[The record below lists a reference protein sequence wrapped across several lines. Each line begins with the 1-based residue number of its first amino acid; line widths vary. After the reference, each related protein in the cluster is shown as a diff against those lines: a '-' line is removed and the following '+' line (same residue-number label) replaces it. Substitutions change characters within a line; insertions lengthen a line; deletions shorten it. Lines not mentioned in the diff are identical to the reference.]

1 MDVAVGTG
9 DDFNAAETS
18 LLVEEILIFDLAE
31 DEAGR
36 GLAARGDE
44 ILKPAGFDEGEQAP
58 EEEGFARLGEL
69 ERLDG
74 VELAEEGSQPFTDVG
89 SINDDA
95 AGLPEVGEGGDL
107 GVDVGVRLAD
117 PELALEDVEMGE
129 DGSRR

>member
-9 DDFNAAETS
+9 NDFNPAETS
-18 LLVEEILIFDLAE
+18 LLVEEVLIFDLAE

-44 ILKPAGFDEGEQAP
+44 ILKPAGLDEGEQAP

-74 VELAEEGSQPFTDVG
+74 KELAEEGSQTFTG
-89 SINDDA
+89 SGCDEVDA
-95 AGLPEVGEGGDL
+95 LILAFLMQPEMTPLAYLPVASTMMRRGCQ
-107 GVDVGVRLAD
+107 RLARA
-117 PELALEDVEMGE
+117 EISE
-129 DGSRR
+129 